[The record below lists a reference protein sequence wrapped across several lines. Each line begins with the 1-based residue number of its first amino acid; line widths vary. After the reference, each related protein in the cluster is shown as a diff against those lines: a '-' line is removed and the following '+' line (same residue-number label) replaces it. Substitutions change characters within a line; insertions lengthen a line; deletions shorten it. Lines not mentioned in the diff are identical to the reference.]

1 MAGEEAMGGIGEM
14 DWRHPGDSL
23 EVVPDRGAVYR
34 TGRSGWR
41 TCGGV
46 PGLGSPGSSP
56 LCSLHCVL
64 VASCLVEMDRGTK
77 KLSLFSALG
86 APRRRISRSHI
97 GCFWGGCPSAETG
110 QEYKDDPQNLGL
122 GGAGGSIIDS

>member
-14 DWRHPGDSL
+14 DWRHPGDSH
-23 EVVPDRGAVYR
+23 EAVPDWGAVCR
-34 TGRSGWR
+34 TGRGGWW

-46 PGLGSPGSSP
+46 PGLRSLGSSP

-64 VASCLVEMDRGTK
+64 LASCLVEMDRGTK
-77 KLSLFSALG
+77 KLSPFSALG

-97 GCFWGGCPSAETG
+97 GCF
-110 QEYKDDPQNLGL
+110 
-122 GGAGGSIIDS
+122 GGSVPSRDRAGVQR